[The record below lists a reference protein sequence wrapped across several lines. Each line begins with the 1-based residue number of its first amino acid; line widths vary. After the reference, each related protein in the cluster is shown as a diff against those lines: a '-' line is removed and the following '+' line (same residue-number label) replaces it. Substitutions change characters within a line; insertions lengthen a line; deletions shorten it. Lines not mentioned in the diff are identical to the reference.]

1 MLEIIKSKQG
11 IIPVIVLS
19 EITGMTCK
27 RRGIEEAKIRYFTS
41 LRSGLENVP
50 IDIEVAYQA
59 GILKCKYPNVPMG
72 DCIIAV
78 VAKKHN
84 AKVLIDDSHFDEI
97 KEVKKSGFN
106 KLICSAILCVSWRA

>member
-1 MLEIIKSKQG
+1 MF
-11 IIPVIVLS
+11 LS
-19 EITGMTCK
+19 EITDITC
-27 RRGIEEAKIRYFTS
+27 RRKGIEEAKIRYLTL

-50 IDIEVAYQA
+50 MHDDVAYGA

-84 AKVLIDDSHFDEI
+84 AKVLIDDPHFDEI
-97 KEVKKSGFN
+97 KEVKKEW
-106 KLICSAILCVSWRA
+106 I